1 MVKERGGTGQYVETT
16 TLDAV
21 LGVFEDVRGP
31 VVTSADVADAL
42 DCSRDT
48 ARRKLAE
55 LHREGEVDRR
65 ETAGRVVWWLPDGET
80 AVDPEAQLKRLS
92 TDLDAPITVGET
104 VYEDGDSHSLD
115 ANDAA
120 AVGTSSTVESED
132 GPTASESSGE
142 RNLSGPERVVDP
154 GDTGETPAHVERDVS
169 AESAPESVEGVDVGA
184 LDLPGRGDDLRR
196 RQAAVRAVLAHLR
209 EHGTAQ
215 AGDLRALAWD
225 TDGGTY
231 ADAQSLWKNCVLK
244 RALTPLDAAESAG
257 PSGKW
262 RWVGDS

>member
-21 LGVFEDVRGP
+21 LGVFERVRGP

-48 ARRKLAE
+48 ARRKLKE
-55 LHREGEVDRR
+55 LHREGEVERR
-65 ETAGRVVWWLPDGET
+65 ETAGRVVWWLSTPTNAPDRGEVVEDGE
-80 AVDPEAQLKRLS
+80 
-92 TDLDAPITVGET
+92 
-104 VYEDGDSHSLD
+104 H
-115 ANDAA
+115 NM
-120 AVGTSSTVESED
+120 
-132 GPTASESSGE
+132 
-142 RNLSGPERVVDP
+142 SGPERVADP
-154 GDTGETPAHVERDVS
+154 GDTGETPEHRERDVS
-169 AESAPESVEGVDVGA
+169 AESAPVSVEGVDVEA

-209 EHGTAQ
+209 EHGEAQ

-225 TDGGTY
+225 ADGGSY
-231 ADAQSLWKNCVLK
+231 ADARSLWKNAVLP
-244 RALTPLDAAESAG
+244 ALGSVDAAASAG

-262 RWVGDS
+262 RWVGE